1 MPRFEADFATWL
13 TSSPTVSSGVTQ
25 WLWNDF
31 WLRDYLE
38 NPVEELDFDI
48 TAELVGDLVG
58 DGERTG
64 NEPDDPP
71 EDDDDP
77 TEPEVE
83 DDPEPE
89 EDPVDDGRDDP
100 VEDPEDDP
108 EDEPEDEPEDDPED
122 DPQDDPEDEPED
134 DDEDTGGGDDPDP
147 SDPDDTA
154 EDGGTSGY
162 VTVPSG
168 PFPGFFDPLGHF
180 LSLFSD
186 RFGGLD
192 VAGLMT
198 SGAGQTTAPAPDDAF
213 EDEFVFLPTD
223 PDPVTPSLDD
233 LALSDL
239 LPEDSDGM
247 APQLPVDDWFF

>member
-13 TSSPTVSSGVTQ
+13 TSSPTFSSGFTQ

-31 WLRDYLE
+31 WLQEYLDRA
-38 NPVEELDFDI
+38 VEELDFEI
-48 TAELVGDLVG
+48 TAEIDG
-58 DGERTG
+58 DGERPG
-64 NEPDDPP
+64 NEPVEPP

-89 EDPVDDGRDDP
+89 DDPMDDGRDDP
-100 VEDPEDDP
+100 IDDP
-108 EDEPEDEPEDDPED
+108 QDDPVVDDPED
-122 DPQDDPEDEPED
+122 DPDDEPED
-134 DDEDTGGGDDPDP
+134 DEEDTGGGDDPDP
-147 SDPDDTA
+147 SDPEDTG
-154 EDGGTSGY
+154 EGIGTSGY

-168 PFPGFFDPLGHF
+168 PFSGFFDPLGHF

-192 VAGLMT
+192 VMELMT
-198 SGAGQTTAPAPDDAF
+198 SGAGQAAAQDPGASI
-213 EDEFVFLPTD
+213 EDEFVFLPSD
-223 PDPVTPSLDD
+223 PEPVTPSLDD

-239 LPEDSDGM
+239 LPEETDGM
-247 APQLPVDDWFF
+247 APHLPVDDWFF